1 MILLI
6 LAIIFFGTLTVEM
19 DEEFVRL
26 RFDIGWIEK
35 KINLADVNGQRIIRN
50 KWYYGWGIRYT
61 PHGVLY
67 NVSGLET
74 VEVQLKIVK
83 RFESAP
89 MIRRDCIQLYQI
101 AVLQI
106 SPQIPQISTDGKLV
120 SNFQYARPNSSLN
133 LEVE

>member
-1 MILLI
+1 
-6 LAIIFFGTLTVEM
+6 M